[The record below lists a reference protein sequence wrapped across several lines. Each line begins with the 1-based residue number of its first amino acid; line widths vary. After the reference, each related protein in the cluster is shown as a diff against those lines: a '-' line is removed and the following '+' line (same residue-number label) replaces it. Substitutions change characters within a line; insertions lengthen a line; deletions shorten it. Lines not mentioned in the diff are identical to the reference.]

1 MARGPVP
8 TRASAMRPK
17 NCQFL
22 KSHEWCRIE
31 NGVATVG
38 ISDYAVSHLSDLV
51 FLDLPRKGSSV
62 TIGESFGEIESV
74 KAVSNL
80 YSPVSG
86 EVVDINK
93 DLPDNLEW
101 LAQEPFD
108 KAWMIKVKVTA
119 KSPDLLDV
127 TAYDAHCT
135 AEG

>member
-1 MARGPVP
+1 
-8 TRASAMRPK
+8 MRPK
-17 NCQFL
+17 NCQYL

-31 NGVATVG
+31 NGVATIG

-62 TIGESFGEIESV
+62 TVGESFGEIESV

-101 LAQEPFD
+101 LSSDPFA
-108 KAWMIKVKVTA
+108 KAWMVKVKVT
-119 KSPDLLDV
+119 STSGDLLDAA
-127 TAYDAHCT
+127 AYEKHCA
-135 AEG
+135 AEGH